1 MLTVNM
7 RGNKITWLG
16 HSAFKLTT
24 ASGEVAL
31 IDPWLTG
38 NPKCPP
44 GVKFDRVDAIL
55 VTHGH
60 GDHLGDTV
68 ALAKQHKSK
77 VVCIYEVYLWL
88 DSRGASTC
96 CPMSKGGT
104 QRVGD
109 IEVTMTHAIHSSS
122 IEDGGKLIYAGEP
135 AGYIVRLPGGLVI
148 YHAGDTGIFG
158 DMKLIGELYRPE
170 IACLPIGDL
179 YTMGPRE
186 AAKAIRLLEVKQVIP
201 MHYGTFP
208 PLTGT
213 PQALRELTQD
223 VAGLTIHEL
232 KPGET
237 LS

>member
-1 MLTVNM
+1 MMLNM

-16 HSAFKLTT
+16 HAAFQITT
-24 ASGEVAL
+24 ATGQVVL

-38 NPKCPP
+38 NPRCPA
-44 GVKFDRVDAIL
+44 VKFERVDTIL

-68 ALAKQHKSK
+68 ALAKKHKSS

-88 DSRGASTC
+88 NAKGVETC
-96 CPMSKGGT
+96 CPMSKGGS

-109 IEVTMTHAIHSSS
+109 IEVTMTQAIHSSG
-122 IEDGGKLIYAGEP
+122 IEDGGQVVYAGEP
-135 AGYIVRLPGGLVI
+135 AGYVVRLPGGLVL

-158 DMKLIGELYRPE
+158 DMKLMGELYAPE
-170 IACLPIGDL
+170 LACLPIGDL

-186 AAKAIRLLEVKQVIP
+186 AALAIRLLGVKHVIP

-213 PQALRELTQD
+213 PEELRRLTQD
-223 VAGLTIHEL
+223 VAGLTIHAL

-237 LS
+237 LG